1 MNILRLTTDYFCE
14 LYGATI
20 DGWNRFWFT
29 PADPATLG
37 LIRLL
42 AGAMIFYTHLVWTL
56 DLEGFMGPQSRIS
69 PAFARGFHNSDWAWS
84 HLFWIESP
92 AVLWTVHILALI
104 ALAMF
109 MLGLFTRITSV
120 LALLIVVAYAHR
132 VPGALFG
139 LDQINGLLAL
149 YLMIG
154 PSGAAY
160 SLDNLLRRRGTRDE
174 GRGTRDAD
182 FRAPHPAPLAPRF
195 TSANIA
201 IRLIQVHMCI
211 VYLFAGFGKLLG
223 ESWWAGTAM
232 WGALGNYEYQSLD
245 MTWLAAWPLVINF
258 LSHLTIVWEC
268 SYCVFV
274 WPRLTRSIVIAL
286 AVPLHL
292 GIAFCMGMI
301 TFGLIMLVG
310 NLAFV
315 SPNLVRA
322 VIDPLLPYKPES
334 PAK

>member
-1 MNILRLTTDYFCE
+1 MNLVRLTSDYLRE
-14 LYGATI
+14 LTTASVE
-20 DGWNRFWFT
+20 GWNRFWFT

-37 LIRLL
+37 LVRLL
-42 AGAMIFYTHLVWTL
+42 AGSMMFYTHLVWTL
-56 DLEGFMGPQSRIS
+56 DLEGFFGADARLS
-69 PAFARGFHNSDWAWS
+69 PAFVQAFHSSPWAWS
-84 HLFWIESP
+84 HLYFIESP
-92 AVLWTVHILALI
+92 ALLWTVHILALV

-109 MLGLFTRITSV
+109 AVGLFTRITSV
-120 LALLIVVAYAHR
+120 LAFLIVVAYAHR
-132 VPGALFG
+132 AAGALFG

-160 SLDNLLRRRGTRDE
+160 SV
-174 GRGTRDAD
+174 DAWLK
-182 FRAPHPAPLAPRF
+182 RKRHPSSDISHPSSAKRHPTY

-223 ESWWAGTAM
+223 DSWWSGTAM

-268 SYCVFV
+268 SYAVFV
-274 WPRLTRSIVIAL
+274 WPRLTRPIVLAL

-292 GIAFCMGMI
+292 GIAICMGMI
-301 TFGLIMLVG
+301 TFGLVMLIG

-315 SPNLVRA
+315 SPQLVRA
-322 VIDPLLPYKPES
+322 VLDRGERGT
-334 PAK
+334 

>member
-1 MNILRLTTDYFCE
+1 MNLLRTTNDYFRE
-14 LYGATI
+14 LYTAAV

-42 AGAMIFYTHLVWTL
+42 GGAMIFYTHLVWTL
-56 DLEGFMGPQSRIS
+56 DLEGFMGPDARIA
-69 PAFARGFHNSDWAWS
+69 PAFARAFHDSDWAWS
-84 HLFWIESP
+84 YLFWIKSP
-92 AVLWTVHILALI
+92 AVLWKVHIVALI
-104 ALAMF
+104 VLAMF
-109 MLGLFTRITSV
+109 AAGLLTRISSV
-120 LALLIVVAYAHR
+120 LAFLIVVAYAHR

-160 SLDNLLRRRGTRDE
+160 SLDNLLRKRRSRIGDRGP
-174 GRGTRDAD
+174 GRTDSSAVRSPL
-182 FRAPHPAPLAPRF
+182 RAPAY

-201 IRLIQVHMCI
+201 IRLIQIHMCI

-223 ESWWAGTAM
+223 DSWWSGTAM
-232 WGALGNYEYQSLD
+232 WGAFGNYEYQSLD

-258 LSHLTIVWEC
+258 LTHLTIVWEC
-268 SYCVFV
+268 SYCVLV
-274 WPRLTRSIVIAL
+274 WPRLTRPIVIAL

-292 GIAFCMGMI
+292 GIALCMGMI

-322 VIDPLLPYKPES
+322 VLGERGASAP
-334 PAK
+334 

>member
-1 MNILRLTTDYFCE
+1 MTLIRIASDYFRE
-14 LYGATI
+14 LYTASV

-37 LIRLL
+37 LIRLCG
-42 AGAMIFYTHLVWTL
+42 GAMIFYTHLVWTL
-56 DLEGFMGPQSRIS
+56 DLEGFFGPQSRIS
-69 PAFARGFHNSDWAWS
+69 SDFARAFHNSDWAWS
-84 HLFWIESP
+84 HWFWTDSP
-92 AVLWTVHILALI
+92 AVLWTVHILALVV
-104 ALAMF
+104 LAMF
-109 MLGLFTRITSV
+109 AVGLCTRITSV
-120 LALLIVVAYAHR
+120 LTFAIVVAYAHR

-154 PSGAAY
+154 PSGAAF
-160 SLDNLLRRRGTRDE
+160 SVDSWLRRRGMRDE
-174 GRGTRDAD
+174 GRGSRDA
-182 FRAPHPAPLAPRF
+182 ASLAPRPSPLTPRS

-223 ESWWAGTAM
+223 DSWWAGTAM
-232 WGALGNYEYQSLD
+232 WGAFGNYEYQSLD
-245 MTWLAAWPLVINF
+245 MTWLAAWPLAINF
-258 LSHLTIVWEC
+258 LTHLTIVWEC
-268 SYCVFV
+268 SYCVLV
-274 WPRLTRSIVIAL
+274 WPRLTRPLVIAL

-292 GIAFCMGMI
+292 GIALCMGMI
-301 TFGLIMLVG
+301 TFGLVMLVG

-322 VIDPLLPYKPES
+322 VVGGDS
-334 PAK
+334 GGDR

>member
-1 MNILRLTTDYFCE
+1 MNLVRLTNDYFRE
-14 LYGATI
+14 LYTSAI

-29 PADPATLG
+29 PADPATLS
-37 LIRLL
+37 LIRVF
-42 AGAMIFYTHLVWTL
+42 AGAMIFYTHLVWTF
-56 DLEGFMGPQSRIS
+56 DLEGFFGPQSRIS
-69 PAFARGFHNSDWAWS
+69 PVFARAFHRSDWAWS

-104 ALAMF
+104 VLAMF
-109 MLGLFTRITSV
+109 TIGLFTRVTSV
-120 LALLIVVAYAHR
+120 LAFLIVVAYAHR

-139 LDQINGLLAL
+139 LDQINSLLAM

-154 PSGAAY
+154 PSGAMY
-160 SLDNLLRRRGTRDE
+160 SI
-174 GRGTRDAD
+174 DAWLQ
-182 FRAPHPAPLAPRF
+182 RQRTSSIEHPASSIGPRY
-195 TSANIA
+195 TSVNIA

-211 VYLFAGFGKLLG
+211 IYLFAGFGKLLG
-223 ESWWAGTAM
+223 STWWSGTAM
-232 WGALGNYEYQSLD
+232 WGAFGNYEYQSLD

-258 LSHLTIVWEC
+258 LTHLTIVWEC

-274 WPRLTRSIVIAL
+274 WPRLTRPIVIAL

-292 GIAFCMGMI
+292 GIAVCMGMI

-322 VIDPLLPYKPES
+322 VIGPHFGRS
-334 PAK
+334 PHPATSL

>member
-1 MNILRLTTDYFCE
+1 VTIVTNYFRE
-14 LYGATI
+14 LYAAAV

-56 DLEGFMGPQSRIS
+56 DLEGFLGPDARIS
-69 PAFARGFHNSDWAWS
+69 PAFARAFHGGGWGNSFAWS

-92 AVLWTVHILALI
+92 ALLWTTHIVALV

-109 MLGLFTRITSV
+109 AIGLFSRVTSV
-120 LALLIVVAYAHR
+120 LAALIVIAYAHR

-149 YLMIG
+149 YLMLG
-154 PSGAAY
+154 PCGAAF
-160 SLDNLLRRRGTRDE
+160 SLDALWRRPPGLRGSNPET
-174 GRGTRDAD
+174 GRSGDL
-182 FRAPHPAPLAPRF
+182 PHY

-223 ESWWAGTAM
+223 ETWWSGTAM
-232 WGALGNYEYQSLD
+232 WGAFGNYEYQSLD
-245 MTWLAAWPLVINF
+245 MTWLAAWPLAINF
-258 LSHLTIVWEC
+258 LSHLTIAWEC

-274 WPRLTRSIVIAL
+274 WPRLTRPLVLAL

-292 GIAFCMGMI
+292 GIAICMGMI
-301 TFGLIMLVG
+301 TFGLVMLIG

-315 SPNLVRA
+315 SPSLVRA
-322 VIDPLLPYKPES
+322 AFDWRSKRRAS
-334 PAK
+334 AS